1 MGGGATAAHAVPGSN
16 GEVKVQYAYAQ
27 ARPAKWSV
35 GFIVVAL
42 LHVVVVYAL
51 VGGLARK
58 VVDVIK
64 QPLETKIIEAVK
76 PPQEMAPPPIAPPP
90 RLDAPP
96 PPFIPP
102 PEVQIQA
109 PPPASPVIAAVT
121 ATPPPAAP
129 MTPVAPPIVAPPPG
143 PVNVRTVCTRMP
155 QPELPAVEVT
165 GTVSMLA
172 KLTIVGGRVRAVEV
186 SQFRGASDRRS
197 QRLLAGAVEAAAR
210 QYHCSGDVVAVQ
222 EFVFNIN

>member
-1 MGGGATAAHAVPGSN
+1 M
-16 GEVKVQYAYAQ
+16 QYAYAQ
-27 ARPAKWSV
+27 RQPAQWSI
-35 GFIVVAL
+35 GFIVVVL

-51 VGGLARK
+51 VSGLARK

-64 QPLETKIIEAVK
+64 QPLEAKIIETTK
-76 PPQEMAPPPIAPPP
+76 PPPEAPPPPIAPPP
-90 RLDAPP
+90 RLEAPP

-109 PPPASPVIAAVT
+109 PPPAQPVIAAVT
-121 ATPPPAAP
+121 STPPPAAP
-129 MTPVAPPIVAPPPG
+129 MTPVAPPVATAPPPTG

-155 QPELPAVEVT
+155 QPELPGVDVT

-172 KLTIVGGRVRAVEV
+172 KLTIAGGRVRAVEI
-186 SQFRGASDRRS
+186 SQFRGAADRRA

-210 QYHCSGDVVAVQ
+210 QYQCTGDAVAVQ